1 MKKKELLR
9 RVLRAELRTEI
20 HYQML
25 KETNIEVDKL
35 KEQLAER
42 VDRIE
47 RRHIEMLN
55 YFHATRHPHINEINN
70 QLND

>member
-35 KEQLAER
+35 KEQLNAKPESHYIKPT
-42 VDRIE
+42 D
-47 RRHIEMLN
+47 
-55 YFHATRHPHINEINN
+55 
-70 QLND
+70 D